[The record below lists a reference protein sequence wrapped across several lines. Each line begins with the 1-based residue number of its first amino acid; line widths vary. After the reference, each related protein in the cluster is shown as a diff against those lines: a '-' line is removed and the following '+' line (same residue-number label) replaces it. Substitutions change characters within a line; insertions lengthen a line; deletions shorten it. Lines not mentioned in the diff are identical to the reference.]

1 MPNSQTPNYKLSQW
15 SKSDRV
21 QMEDF
26 NADTANIEAAI
37 KAVEALA
44 GGKAD
49 SSALD
54 ALSRTVSG
62 HTAAL
67 AGKGNCQIA
76 AGTYTGTGKY
86 SSASPTSLTFPF
98 QPKLVAIQN
107 RAGATPETED
117 SSYFDYMMMVLVWP
131 VAQYRLCNGR
141 NPVTITWSGNKVS
154 WYAESAPRQLNAL
167 GRIYHYVALG

>member
-1 MPNSQTPNYKLSQW
+1 MPNSQTPNYGLSQW

-26 NADTANIEAAI
+26 NADNAKIDAAI

-67 AGKGNCQIA
+67 AGKGNCQVYA
-76 AGTYTGTGKY
+76 TSYTGTGKY
-86 SSASPTSLTFPF
+86 GQGNQNSLTFPARPMVVF
-98 QPKLVAIQN
+98 LGAPNGAWGALIQGQ
-107 RAGATPETED
+107 AQGCSTSVTGGGALF
-117 SSYFDYMMMVLVWP
+117 Y
-131 VAQYRLCNGR
+131 
-141 NPVTITWSGNKVS
+141 ITWSGNTVH
-154 WYAESAPRQLNAL
+154 WYNHMSDNGQMNSS
-167 GRIYHYVALG
+167 GTTYHVVALLAK